1 MPLKNLGKWSSLTE
15 KQRAKSPECL
25 QVIRRNSQSRTASTS
40 ILTLSSPI
48 RANFLKTYL
57 NIIKI
62 LEQSI
67 NKEGR
72 LSIFKL
78 WNKNGNFYFS
88 SWKSDKSNKK
98 NENFIFTEKLERS
111 LIPNHTIWGRSNR
124 IVGRCWEKMITLQVS
139 EKYGKAQFPTVFQDN
154 STTRMCVCIGIRS
167 HGPSLSRKT

>member
-25 QVIRRNSQSRTASTS
+25 QVIRRNSESRTGSTS
-40 ILTLSSPI
+40 IPTLSSPI

-98 NENFIFTEKLERS
+98 KNENFIFTEKLERS

-124 IVGRCWEKMITLQVS
+124 IVGRCWEKMT
-139 EKYGKAQFPTVFQDN
+139 TV
-154 STTRMCVCIGIRS
+154 
-167 HGPSLSRKT
+167 